1 MNILDFGHGIVVRF
15 KSIRPKQSATFHVT
29 RKDMRKATGV
39 TPETWDCIN
48 CGVNTAPRIPGRA
61 ETLRNIGRFGKSKS
75 TYDLRTEVYTVHN
88 AVWKQARMKPAGGC
102 LCIGCLE
109 KRLGRRLRERDFVFD
124 HGFNGLPATKRLLHR
139 RGDLRHWRYLF
150 ESRKKGRRP

>member
-39 TPETWDCIN
+39 TPETWDCID

-61 ETLRNIGRFGKSKS
+61 ETLRNIGRFGKSRV
-75 TYDLRTEVYTVHN
+75 DLRPPNRGLHGAQRCME
-88 AVWKQARMKPAGGC
+88 ARAHEAC
-102 LCIGCLE
+102 
-109 KRLGRRLRERDFVFD
+109 RRLSMYWLLREASWPSAKGA
-124 HGFNGLPATKRLLHR
+124 GFCIRSWVQWATGHQAIIAP
-139 RGDLRHWRYLF
+139 
-150 ESRKKGRRP
+150 SR